1 MGPIVLSAK
10 HALECGDLA
19 PLLSGSRLAGEAA
32 FCRYTAQK
40 ALQTLSMQ
48 DIASQPSY

>member
-1 MGPIVLSAK
+1 MGLILLSAK
-10 HALECGDLA
+10 HALKCGDLA
-19 PLLSGSRLAGEAA
+19 PLLSGSRLTGEAA

-40 ALQTLSMQ
+40 VLQTLTMQ